1 LSPNKYRWE
10 NGSEFHLIN
19 NKKYYNREDLC
30 LNQRTRVYT
39 GSGRDAIRLIFR
51 KGRKIYKW
59 KRAFVPSY
67 LCSEVIR
74 TIKEEISEL
83 KIYYDDP
90 QEALSPPIPN
100 SKEVLFLVNTFGIRP
115 RWHIDHGFAGQV
127 IEDHTH
133 DPWSEHAKEST
144 ADYCFASL
152 RKILPVPDG
161 AIIWSPKGL
170 SLPKQPKLSTPHH
183 LAASLKLNA
192 MIIKSLYL
200 NGYVDQKDEYLN
212 NFRKGEAHIASR
224 RVSNLIPASEYIIK
238 TFDVEK
244 WRSLRL
250 RNYLFLLKEIGNH
263 DGINVLKPSDKAA
276 CPFSFIVVFDSNNTR
291 ERMRTDL
298 INSNIFPAVLWPL
311 DVQIQ
316 KRFKNNMSLS
326 SRMLSIHCDGRYSTD
341 DLARVAEAIR
351 RSLRKV

>member
-1 LSPNKYRWE
+1 MRYHRNNWE
-10 NGSEFHLIN
+10 VGSEFHLIIDDSFYTVTEE
-19 NKKYYNREDLC
+19 KFW
-30 LNQRTRVYT
+30 QPSIVFT
-39 GSGRDAIRLIFR
+39 GSGRDAIRLILR
-51 KGRKIYKW
+51 MGRNVFKW

-67 LCSEVIR
+67 LCPEVIR
-74 TIKEEISEL
+74 TIKEEIPEL

-90 QEALSPPIPN
+90 EEAVNPPTPN
-100 SKEVLFLVNTFGIRP
+100 SNEVLFLVNTFGIRP
-115 RWHIDHGFAGQV
+115 RWHIGHDFAGQI

-133 DPWSEHAKEST
+133 DPWSEHAKESS

-152 RKILPVPDG
+152 RKTLPVADG

-170 SLPKQPKLSTPHH
+170 SLPKQPKLSTTHH

-200 NGYVDQKDEYLN
+200 NGYAGQKDEYLN
-212 NFRKGEAHIASR
+212 DFREGEAHITSR

-238 TFDVEK
+238 SFDVEK

-250 RNYLFLLKEIGNH
+250 SNYLFLLKELGNY
-263 DGINVLKPSDKAA
+263 DGINVLKPSSKAA

-291 ERMRTDL
+291 EKMRMEL
-298 INSNIFPAVLWPL
+298 IRSNIFPAVLWDL
-311 DVQIQ
+311 DIQIQ
-316 KRFKNNMSLS
+316 KLYKSNQNLS

-341 DLARVAEAIR
+341 DQLQVAEIIKR
-351 RSLRKV
+351 LLKKV